1 MLIIET
7 SGFEAPDWV
16 HRSIEGEK
24 AHALDALNR
33 TAKTAVD
40 EIKADMPRRF
50 TLRSGWVQKGIR
62 HDKATL
68 NNPAARV
75 YSVDRHMLKQE
86 EGEVWRPDGHV
97 AIPSAARPSKSSLIP
112 RSMLPGALRGR
123 KDVFKADFS
132 RNPSS
137 KLFPLMGLWQRV
149 NGGKKVRLLYL
160 LKDRKHTR
168 PVWEFAGQVEST
180 IDRFFGRFFEVG
192 DSQK

>member
-1 MLIIET
+1 MLIIEV
-7 SGFEAPDWV
+7 SDADASDWV
-16 HRSIEGEK
+16 LRSIESEE
-24 AHALDALNR
+24 AHAMDALNR
-33 TAKTAVD
+33 TAKAAAD

-62 HDKATL
+62 HDKATQK
-68 NNPAARV
+68 NPAARV
-75 YSVDRHMLKQE
+75 YSVDRYLRKQE
-86 EGEVWRPDGHV
+86 EGELWRPDGHV
-97 AIPSAARPSKSSLIP
+97 AIPSAARPSKTSLIP

-123 KDVFKADFS
+123 KDIFKADFS

-149 NGGKKVRLLYL
+149 NGGKKIRLLYL

-168 PVWEFAGQVEST
+168 PVWEFSGQVEST
-180 IDRFFGRFFEVG
+180 VDRFFGRFFEAR